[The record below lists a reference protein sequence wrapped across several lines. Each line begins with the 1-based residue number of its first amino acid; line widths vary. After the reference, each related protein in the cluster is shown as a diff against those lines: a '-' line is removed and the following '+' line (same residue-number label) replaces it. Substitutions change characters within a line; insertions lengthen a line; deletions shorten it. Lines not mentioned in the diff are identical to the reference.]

1 MDCTRI
7 HAETARNAGSLHRHS
22 TVLVQ
27 RMRQQ
32 QAVGFNLTQ
41 SIYSHS
47 LIYKPPSIHRQ
58 YLNLFPPQCVT
69 HCESGAQYDN
79 IIFLIHVV
87 LQWISRLQPN
97 SRCKKNLQNGV
108 DATRYLCRTS
118 LLVEKNDLFGNN
130 YRSNNLIRIT
140 IDHRL
145 WCDRREQPKMALTAA
160 RAPAVR
166 RHSRNNI
173 VHLPKRR

>member
-7 HAETARNAGSLHRHS
+7 HAEIARNAGSLSLHRHS

-41 SIYSHS
+41 SIYSYS
-47 LIYKPPSIHRQ
+47 LVYKHPSIHRQ
-58 YLNLFPPQCVT
+58 YLNLFAKRASYQCLQCVT

-79 IIFLIHVV
+79 IILLIHVV

-97 SRCKKNLQNGV
+97 FRCKKICKTVLMQQNIYAEPVCCPISG
-108 DATRYLCRTS
+108 
-118 LLVEKNDLFGNN
+118 KNDLFGNN
-130 YRSNNLIRIT
+130 YRSNNLISIT
-140 IDHRL
+140 IDH
-145 WCDRREQPKMALTAA
+145 
-160 RAPAVR
+160 
-166 RHSRNNI
+166 
-173 VHLPKRR
+173 